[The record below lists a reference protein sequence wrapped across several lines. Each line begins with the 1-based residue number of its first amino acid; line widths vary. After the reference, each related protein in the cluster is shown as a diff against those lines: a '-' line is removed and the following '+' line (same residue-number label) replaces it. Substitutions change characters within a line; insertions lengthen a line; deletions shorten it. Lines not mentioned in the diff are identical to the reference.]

1 MNVNINTYC
10 RYLRKCIIASI
21 VIALLLAIAIT
32 IVLVLL
38 LTKPKASTIS
48 KLYGPVKDESVL
60 EKKNYYYR

>member
-1 MNVNINTYC
+1 
-10 RYLRKCIIASI
+10 